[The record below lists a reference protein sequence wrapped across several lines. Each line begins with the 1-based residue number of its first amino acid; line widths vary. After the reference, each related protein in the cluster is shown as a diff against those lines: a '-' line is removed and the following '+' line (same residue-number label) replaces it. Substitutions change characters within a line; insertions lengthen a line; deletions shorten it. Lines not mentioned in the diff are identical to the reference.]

1 MAKLV
6 TTSVLDFVCEDSLSY
21 TIIRLALVSAKSRLS
36 AVDTDFVGTGPS
48 HHVAIHLGL
57 RFHCMATD
65 LLLYDND

>member
-36 AVDTDFVGTGPS
+36 AVDTDFVGTRPS

-65 LLLYDND
+65 LLLYDSD